1 MGNELLKKI
10 AGALLICQEVK
21 LQVLMDSQKD
31 KPLEPL
37 LAMYENLAQQF
48 PQVSLRTA
56 PVTLN
61 FKPNKSPINCT
72 S

>member
-37 LAMYENLAQQF
+37 LAMYENLVQQF
-48 PQVSLRTA
+48 IFSTGFP
-56 PVTLN
+56 
-61 FKPNKSPINCT
+61 KDCT
-72 S
+72 GNP